1 MHLNT
6 KVLLVDF
13 GASRIKCVVWS
24 FTEARSLDAAE
35 CSAPTPIRGSK
46 GEVEILAE
54 DYWTALETILDDLL
68 QRHTDLL
75 QLWLCVEM
83 HGVLLADIK
92 SNRPINNYISW
103 RDERASK
110 PGQDQQVTL
119 DLLQN
124 GMTEKFRKLAGM
136 KLRSGLPFVTL
147 AHLHREDELPPTF
160 RILTLADWLL
170 LRGGES
176 DPGIHASLAAGTGL
190 YSIEEQ
196 KWSAELFSSIGIDI
210 ETVTLPRIINTG
222 KAIGTIKICNRDL
235 QVFGGVGD
243 MQAAAHGIGFPLK
256 SELLLNLGTGSQVL
270 AAHNTY
276 ADSLELRLSVNN
288 DLLTAITHIPS
299 GRALNVYADFIDEC
313 AISGGGTAIFWSQF
327 SSLTTEE
334 VLNAEQ
340 TIDLN
345 VFEASWRFNGT
356 GGAVTGIQEGN
367 YSLRSMMANIAK
379 SWLMQYVEAL
389 SLVDPNH
396 QKDTYLLAGGLAKR
410 AKFVMPV
417 INTLSV
423 RQGLPCASLT
433 GEETLDGLLAMADEA

>member
-1 MHLNT
+1 MNS

-24 FTEARSLDAAE
+24 VTDARSLDTAE
-35 CSAPTPIRGSK
+35 CSAPSPIRGLK

-54 DYWTALETILDDLL
+54 DYWTALETILYDLL
-68 QRHTDLL
+68 QRHTDLRR
-75 QLWLCVEM
+75 LWLCVEM
-83 HGVLLADIK
+83 HGILFADIK
-92 SNRPINNYISW
+92 SNRPISNYISW

-119 DLLQN
+119 ELLQN
-124 GMTEKFRKLAGM
+124 GIAEKFQKISGM

-147 AHLHREDELPPTF
+147 AHLHREDALPATF

-170 LRGGES
+170 LRGGEAE
-176 DPGIHASLAAGTGL
+176 PAIHASLAAGTGF

-196 KWSAELFSSIGIDI
+196 KWSAELFSSISIDI
-210 ETVTLPRIINTG
+210 ETIVLPKVVNTG

-235 QVFGGVGD
+235 QIFGGVGD

-270 AAHNTY
+270 AADKTY

-288 DLLTAITHIPS
+288 DLFTAITHIPS

-334 VLNAEQ
+334 VLNAER
-340 TIDLN
+340 TVDLN
-345 VFEASWRFNGT
+345 VFEASWQFNNS

-367 YSLRSMMANIAK
+367 YSLKSMMANLAK

-389 SLVDPNH
+389 SLVDPDH
-396 QKDTYLLAGGLAKR
+396 QKNTYLLAGGLAKR

-417 INTLSV
+417 INVLSA
-423 RQGLPCASLT
+423 RQGLPCTSLT